1 MPKDQPAGAFDSTVS
16 HAVPDGDSDS
26 RIPQTPAESATPAAG
41 AAKHLQFSAR
51 VDPELLRQV
60 KIEVATRGTT
70 MQAATAEAFRLWLSS
85 K

>member
-1 MPKDQPAGAFDSTVS
+1 MPKDQPEGAFDSTVS

-26 RIPQTPAESATPAAG
+26 RIPQTPAAG